1 MTRMKDLIMAALI
14 AVAPAALHF
23 GMLLGRFILEPVR
36 SFGRPLNNL
45 FNRLPVGPS
54 IAAGLLGALAY
65 LWRGDTALAVALALV
80 AVAVLTFDV
89 VASLESFL
97 LHAGKRR

>member
-1 MTRMKDLIMAALI
+1 MKDLIMAALI